1 MALSSTKEK
10 RNATIAWLFTLPG
23 GAKGQM
29 AGPDPRRA
37 VEKYRRHAR
46 GYDASASRT
55 MALRR
60 RAVDLLALQPGDVVL
75 DVACGTGLSLPL
87 LREAVGPAGR
97 VIGVEVSPEMIA
109 QARERVGLARWSN
122 VRLVE
127 ASMEDA
133 DLGERFDAALFNYTH
148 DVLQSPRALRNIFA
162 FARPGA
168 RIALAGITH
177 PPAWLFPLRLYRL
190 LKARPY
196 VTTFRGLDEPWRE
209 LRAHLASLEVTPV
222 LFSTNYLA
230 HGRSA

>member
-1 MALSSTKEK
+1 
-10 RNATIAWLFTLPG
+10 
-23 GAKGQM
+23 M

-46 GYDASASRT
+46 GYDASAART

-60 RAVDLLALQPGDVVL
+60 RAIGLLGLRPGDVVL

-87 LREAVGPAGR
+87 LREAVGPGGR
-97 VIGVEVSPEMIA
+97 VIGVEVSPEMIV
-109 QARERVGLARWSN
+109 QARERVARSSWSN

-133 DLGERFDAALFNYTH
+133 NLGEPFDAALFNYTH
-148 DVLQSPRALRNIFA
+148 DVLQSPQALRNIFA

-168 RIALAGITH
+168 RIALAGIKH

-196 VTTFRGLDEPWRE
+196 VTTFQGLDQPWRMVRGY
-209 LRAHLASLEVTPV
+209 LSALEVSPV
-222 LFSTNYLA
+222 LLGTNYLA
-230 HGRSA
+230 HGRLA

>member
-1 MALSSTKEK
+1 
-10 RNATIAWLFTLPG
+10 
-23 GAKGQM
+23 M
-29 AGPDPRRA
+29 AGPDPRQA

-46 GYDASASRT
+46 GYDASAART

-60 RAVDLLALQPGDVVL
+60 RAVALLSLQPGGVVL

-109 QARERVGLARWSN
+109 QARSRVARAGWTN
-122 VRLVE
+122 VRLIE
-127 ASMEDA
+127 ASLEDA

-168 RIALAGITH
+168 RVALAGSKH

-209 LRAHLASLEVTPV
+209 LRPYLASLEVRPV
-222 LFSTNYLA
+222 LLGTNYLA
-230 HGRSA
+230 HGRLA